1 MDFISLLKEKSVDRH
16 ARWAEAKKKVDSE
29 PRYKAV
35 ESSAFREDYFRE
47 YCRMVKEERK
57 KEKDAKDKGS
67 YHCLC
72 RHNTL
77 IHLFSLFTHYYPIAA
92 M

>member
-1 MDFISLLKEKSVDRH
+1 MDFISLLKEKAVDRH

-35 ESSAFREDYFRE
+35 ESSAMREDYFRE

-57 KEKDAKDKGS
+57 KEKDAKEKGLYLHILLFIS
-67 YHCLC
+67 VD
-72 RHNTL
+72 
-77 IHLFSLFTHYYPIAA
+77 IHLL
-92 M
+92 